1 MPGTGHDGDEEGL
14 RPALIDAQGVELS
27 YPLKSG
33 PVPALRGVD
42 VRLARGETICLFGA
56 SGSGKSTL
64 LNVLAGLD
72 TADAGRVEVAG
83 VDVVRASEAERTAL
97 RLRSVGMVFQD
108 SNLVAQFTAAE
119 NVELILRCQGATAPR
134 RQAVALLDALGVG
147 ELADRRPSDM
157 SGGQRQR
164 VGIARAL
171 AGDRQVILCDEP
183 TGALDRANSRAL
195 FGLLRDLAQGK
206 QIGVL
211 IATHDREAETFAD
224 RVLTLVDGRV
234 EDAA

>member
-1 MPGTGHDGDEEGL
+1 MPETGN
-14 RPALIDAQGVELS
+14 PAGPSEQSLVAATGVELS

-42 VRLARGETICLFGA
+42 VSLAPGETVCLFGA

-72 TADAGRVEVAG
+72 VPDAGRVQVAG

-134 RQAVALLDALGVG
+134 QQAGALLAALGVG

-171 AGDRQVILCDEP
+171 AGDRRVILCDEP

-195 FGLLRDLAQGK
+195 FGLLRDLAREQ
-206 QIGVL
+206 QLGVL
-211 IATHDREAETFAD
+211 IATHDREAAEFAD

>member
-1 MPGTGHDGDEEGL
+1 MLVEVT
-14 RPALIDAQGVELS
+14 GVELS

-42 VRLARGETICLFGA
+42 LSLPQGETVCLFGS

-72 TADAGRVEVAG
+72 VPDSGQVQVAG
-83 VDVVRASEAERTAL
+83 VDVAAASDAERTAL
-97 RLRSVGMVFQD
+97 RLNRVGMVFQD
-108 SNLVAQFTAAE
+108 NNLVAQFTAAE
-119 NVELILRCQGATAPR
+119 NVELILRCQGASRPR
-134 RQAVALLDALGVG
+134 QQAVELLESLGVG
-147 ELADRRPSDM
+147 DLADRRPTDM

-171 AGDRQVILCDEP
+171 AGDRQLILCDEP

-195 FGLLRDLAQGK
+195 FGLLQHLARHK

-211 IATHDREAETFAD
+211 IATHDREAEGFAD
-224 RVLTLVDGRV
+224 RVLTIVDGRV
-234 EDAA
+234 EDEAA

>member
-1 MPGTGHDGDEEGL
+1 
-14 RPALIDAQGVELS
+14 
-27 YPLKSG
+27 
-33 PVPALRGVD
+33 
-42 VRLARGETICLFGA
+42 
-56 SGSGKSTL
+56 
-64 LNVLAGLD
+64 
-72 TADAGRVEVAG
+72 
-83 VDVVRASEAERTAL
+83 
-97 RLRSVGMVFQD
+97 MVFQD

-119 NVELILRCQGATAPR
+119 NVELILRCQGAAGPR
-134 RQAVALLDALGVG
+134 QQAVALLGALGVG

-195 FGLLRDLAQGK
+195 FGLLRELAREK
-206 QIGVL
+206 RVGVL
-211 IATHDREAETFAD
+211 IATHDREAAEFAD
-224 RVLTLVDGRV
+224 RVVTTVDGRV

>member
-1 MPGTGHDGDEEGL
+1 MPENSNDGHIGT
-14 RPALIDAQGVELS
+14 PNQALIEAAGVELA
-27 YPLKSG
+27 YPLPSG
-33 PVPALRGVD
+33 AVPALRGVD
-42 VRLARGETICLFGA
+42 LSLLPGETVCLFGA

-72 TADAGRVEVAG
+72 VPDAGRVAVAG

-119 NVELILRCQGATAPR
+119 NVELILRCQGASGPR
-134 RQAVALLDALGVG
+134 RQAVALLGALGVG

-195 FGLLRDLAQGK
+195 FELLRDLAREK
-206 QIGVL
+206 QVGVL
-211 IATHDREAETFAD
+211 VATHDREAAEFAD
-224 RVLTLVDGRV
+224 RVVTMVDGRV

>member
-1 MPGTGHDGDEEGL
+1 MLVEATE
-14 RPALIDAQGVELS
+14 VELS

-33 PVPALRGVD
+33 SVLALRGVD
-42 VRLARGETICLFGA
+42 LSLAQGETVCLFGS

-72 TADAGRVEVAG
+72 VPDSGQVEVAG
-83 VDVVRASEAERTAL
+83 VNVVKASDAERTAL
-97 RLRSVGMVFQD
+97 RLNRVGMVFQD
-108 SNLVAQFTAAE
+108 NNLVAQFTAAE
-119 NVELILRCQGATAPR
+119 NVELILRCQGASHPR
-134 RQAVALLDALGVG
+134 QQAIELLESLGVG
-147 ELADRRPSDM
+147 DLADRHPTDM

-171 AGDRQVILCDEP
+171 AGDRQLILCDEP

-195 FGLLRDLAQGK
+195 FGLLQHLARHK

-211 IATHDREAETFAD
+211 IATHDREAEQFAD
-224 RVLTLVDGRV
+224 RVLTIVDGRV
-234 EDAA
+234 AGEAA